1 MKMALRKKAKLEVKP
16 SDRALIGILIVDY
29 TENTLLSLD

>member
-1 MKMALRKKAKLEVKP
+1 MEVVLKEKVKLEVKP